1 MKQFGLIKKLTYKV
15 IFAYL
20 NQIPA
25 RQDLLARFMA
35 RFIGKLNILRVSSD
49 IILK

>member
-1 MKQFGLIKKLTYKV
+1 MKQSGLIKKLTYKV

-25 RQDLLARFMA
+25 RQDLLARF
-35 RFIGKLNILRVSSD
+35 IGKLNILRVSSD